1 MRRFITTMTYGFLF
15 VLLLC
20 SLPTAIAEN
29 AKPNILFI
37 LADDVGYEGLN
48 CYGGESYPTPQ
59 LDALA
64 SDGIQAMHCYS
75 MPVCHPTRIS
85 LLTGCYPK
93 DVGSP
98 KWGSFPKRF

>member
-1 MRRFITTMTYGFLF
+1 MFFL
-15 VLLLC
+15 
-20 SLPTAIAEN
+20 PIAIAEN

-64 SDGIQAMHCYS
+64 SDVNPGDALLQHAS
-75 MPVCHPTRIS
+75 M
-85 LLTGCYPK
+85 
-93 DVGSP
+93 SP
-98 KWGSFPKRF
+98 NTYIAINRMLSKRYR